1 MGEIEKQ
8 NYFNNE
14 TKKIK
19 RVRTKLKKKYFINLH
34 WKMKLK
40 NKNCTK
46 GSRKKN
52 QKNKEWNLNIN
63 N

>member
-19 RVRTKLKKKYFINLH
+19 EWGPN
-34 WKMKLK
+34 W
-40 NKNCTK
+40 
-46 GSRKKN
+46 KKN
-52 QKNKEWNLNIN
+52 IS
-63 N
+63 